1 MDSWKGKT
9 AKKCLRY
16 FIIREDG
23 RMKVAKEKAME
34 ESGYEWTADE
44 ITEGNKRKKLLCLW

>member
-34 ESGYEWTADE
+34 ESGYE
-44 ITEGNKRKKLLCLW
+44 